1 MGILSHEEPET
12 DLSLDQS
19 QFFHFVDKASY
30 SKIKEKN
37 GDRYN
42 GEIKDGQK
50 HGHGILKYAK
60 HEKFNKYDGF
70 WKFNKKHGSGNMYY
84 KDGTTYIGQWKND
97 IRDGEGK
104 LYYSTGEKFCGHFK
118 DDKKEGKGYFYSKN
132 HNSIFLGYYKN
143 DVKDGVGF
151 TYYKKMNKVS
161 KEVWDK
167 GVIISC
173 KIEKG
178 INLLNYNF
186 NNLNN
191 INNELNEKEKELDL
205 ILMHKKD
212 SKNKINNSNP
222 SLRNNKTN
230 IPNNFFVIMNLVIM
244 TYTLL
249 YENGDINDW
258 SEKTIIKLLE
268 KIGIE
273 KNKYND
279 IILNNQINGE
289 KFLNLTDNDIKE
301 YKITDPKD
309 SKIILKAINFLQYFY
324 KRYFDYYMEYQKEE
338 EEEEDGEVPKEPMKP
353 LFSLQ
358 KLGLYKSGKKFI
370 SNKIVPFKIV
380 KEESNESLSKINV
393 INEEDI
399 AAENNSIKS
408 EDFKENKEK
417 EISRKNSLIFEVNKI
432 FKGKNKDKKKYK
444 KIIENLGFTL
454 TKLTITNL
462 FIRSL
467 FENGFDFYIP
477 FDEIEK
483 EEEIDQDDICFQL
496 FMGKWQG
503 KQIVIKCISVDRI
516 KNEILNNKKIS
527 KLSVGNIL
535 QNFIKE
541 INICNNLRHPN
552 IILFIGVS
560 INKND
565 FYMIF
570 EYLENHSLYEILHKP
585 KITKKISKSLEPVE
599 NNSETKKESTTEN
612 NAEENKNKDN
622 LNISI
627 NNIDMNDNIEKEEN
641 EEEDDITPRNFTPYD
656 KFHLLDEITQKKIL
670 FQIAYEI
677 SVALRYIHSRNI
689 IHCNLTTHY
698 LFLDEEYHV
707 KLGNFFYSKLL
718 NFFCD
723 ENKEEEYFMENKNEW
738 TPPEILTN
746 GKFVEGS
753 DVYRLG
759 LILYEIFTGEIP
771 HKSAG
776 SNQIIGLNYIVSEK
790 DTKSRYLVNLIQKC
804 VSEDP
809 KDRPSLEYISNFLY
823 KYSKFYDKRDFSFEE
838 FGNFILA

>member
-30 SKIKEKN
+30 SIIKEKN

-186 NNLNN
+186 NNINN

-205 ILMHKKD
+205 ILLHKKD
-212 SKNKINNSNP
+212 SKNKINNLNP

-289 KFLNLTDNDIKE
+289 KFLNLTDNDISNIFIKDIL
-301 YKITDPKD
+301 IT
-309 SKIILKAINFLQYFY
+309 IWNI
-324 KRYFDYYMEYQKEE
+324 
-338 EEEEDGEVPKEPMKP
+338 
-353 LFSLQ
+353 
-358 KLGLYKSGKKFI
+358 
-370 SNKIVPFKIV
+370 
-380 KEESNESLSKINV
+380 
-393 INEEDI
+393 
-399 AAENNSIKS
+399 
-408 EDFKENKEK
+408 
-417 EISRKNSLIFEVNKI
+417 
-432 FKGKNKDKKKYK
+432 KKKK
-444 KIIENLGFTL
+444 RRK
-454 TKLTITNL
+454 
-462 FIRSL
+462 R
-467 FENGFDFYIP
+467 
-477 FDEIEK
+477 
-483 EEEIDQDDICFQL
+483 
-496 FMGKWQG
+496 MGKY
-503 KQIVIKCISVDRI
+503 
-516 KNEILNNKKIS
+516 
-527 KLSVGNIL
+527 
-535 QNFIKE
+535 
-541 INICNNLRHPN
+541 P
-552 IILFIGVS
+552 
-560 INKND
+560 
-565 FYMIF
+565 
-570 EYLENHSLYEILHKP
+570 
-585 KITKKISKSLEPVE
+585 KSL
-599 NNSETKKESTTEN
+599 
-612 NAEENKNKDN
+612 
-622 LNISI
+622 
-627 NNIDMNDNIEKEEN
+627 
-641 EEEDDITPRNFTPYD
+641 
-656 KFHLLDEITQKKIL
+656 
-670 FQIAYEI
+670 
-677 SVALRYIHSRNI
+677 
-689 IHCNLTTHY
+689 
-698 LFLDEEYHV
+698 
-707 KLGNFFYSKLL
+707 
-718 NFFCD
+718 
-723 ENKEEEYFMENKNEW
+723 
-738 TPPEILTN
+738 
-746 GKFVEGS
+746 
-753 DVYRLG
+753 
-759 LILYEIFTGEIP
+759 
-771 HKSAG
+771 
-776 SNQIIGLNYIVSEK
+776 
-790 DTKSRYLVNLIQKC
+790 
-804 VSEDP
+804 
-809 KDRPSLEYISNFLY
+809 
-823 KYSKFYDKRDFSFEE
+823 
-838 FGNFILA
+838 